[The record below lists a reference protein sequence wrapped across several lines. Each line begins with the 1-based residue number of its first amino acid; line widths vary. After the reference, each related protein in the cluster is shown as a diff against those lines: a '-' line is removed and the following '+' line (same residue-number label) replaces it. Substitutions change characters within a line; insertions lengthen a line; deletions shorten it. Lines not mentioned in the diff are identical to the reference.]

1 MPSRDYSE
9 DLNEIIS
16 AIKPY
21 AGPEGMDLVI
31 GAFHFAREKH
41 KGRRRASG
49 EPYFIHCIETAKIL
63 IELSMDAPTIAASL
77 LHDVMEDEGVTYQE
91 LEGRFGK
98 EIADLVGGV
107 TKISSI
113 EFFGSSEERQVENYR
128 KLTIAMARDIR
139 VLLIK
144 LADRLHNMRTLEYL
158 PSEKRRKIALET
170 LEIYAPLAHRLGIFR
185 IKVDLED
192 LAFKHLHPEEYRQIA
207 QLVSEKREERERRAR
222 EVAGKIKKVLDDAGI
237 EAKVSGRT
245 KHFYSIYRKM
255 RRQNIPFENLYDLT
269 AFRVLVKDVP
279 DCYAAL
285 GVIHSKWTPIPGRIK
300 DYIAL
305 PKSNRY
311 QSLHTT
317 VIESGRPVEIQI
329 RTYDMHKIAEYGI
342 AAHWKYKEGV
352 PGQSPYDNYIAW
364 LRSLVEQMRD
374 VNKPA
379 QFITSIKTELAPEE
393 IYVFTPKGDLKV
405 LPEGATPIDFAY
417 SVHTE
422 IGHHC
427 VGAKVNNRFV
437 SLRHKLQTGDIVEI
451 ITDPNAKPSK
461 DWLRLVRSSRA
472 RSKIRRWLRE
482 HEREQYRELGES
494 MIEAELKLRRLTPK
508 NYLTPENLERMA
520 SELKCKSVEDM
531 LVDIGYGKI
540 SAQHFV
546 NLLAPEM
553 REKAEEKVSRRRP
566 TPTTGV
572 IIDGIDQAYIRVAK
586 CCNPIPGDEIVG
598 YITRG
603 RGLSI
608 HVAGCPRIG
617 GEMERV
623 IPVSWAP
630 KDGVTYPAE
639 ILVESDDRTGLL
651 RDLSNAISK
660 LEVNISQ
667 AHSEI
672 VDPITSV
679 HRFVVDVTGMDQLRK
694 VMESLS
700 LVKGVR
706 QVKRKAINYSRK
718 RRRTGRRP

>member
-1 MPSRDYSE
+1 MPFRNYAE
-9 DLNEIIS
+9 DLNRIIS
-16 AIKPY
+16 AISSYSTPDNI
-21 AGPEGMDLVI
+21 DLVKE
-31 GAFHFAREKH
+31 AFHFAEEKH
-41 KGRRRASG
+41 RNRKRASG
-49 EPYFIHCIETAKIL
+49 DPYFTHCIETAKIL
-63 IELSMDAPTIAASL
+63 IELNMDAPTIAASL
-77 LHDVMEDEGVTYQE
+77 LHDVMEDEGVSYQE
-91 LEGRFGK
+91 LAERFGT
-98 EIADLVGGV
+98 EIADMVGGV

-144 LADRLHNMRTLEYL
+144 LADRLHNMRTLGYL
-158 PSEKRRKIALET
+158 APEKQRKIALET
-170 LEIYAPLAHRLGIFR
+170 LEIYAPLAHRLGMFR
-185 IKVDLED
+185 MKVDLED

-207 QLVSEKREERERRAR
+207 QLVSEKREERERYTK
-222 EVAGKIKKVLDDAGI
+222 EVAGKIKNVLEEAGI
-237 EAKVSGRT
+237 EAEVWGRP
-245 KHFYSIYRKM
+245 KHFYSIYKKM
-255 RRQNIPFENLYDLT
+255 RRQNIPFENLYDLI

-279 DCYAAL
+279 DCYSAL

-352 PGQSPYDNYIAW
+352 SGQSPYDNYIAW

-427 VGAKVNNRFV
+427 VGAKVNSRFV

-451 ITDPNAKPSK
+451 ITDPNATPSR
-461 DWLRLVRSSRA
+461 DWLRIVRSSRA

-482 HEREQYRELGES
+482 HEREQYRELGRS
-494 MIEAELKLRRLTPK
+494 LIEAELKLRRLSPK
-508 NYLTPENLERMA
+508 NYLTPENLERIA
-520 SELKCKSVEDM
+520 AELKCRSVDDM

-540 SAQHFV
+540 SAQHFA
-546 NLLAPEM
+546 NLLIPE
-553 REKAEEKVSRRRP
+553 ERRREEPEEIVGKRKPAP
-566 TPTTGV
+566 TSGV
-572 IIDGIDQAYIRVAK
+572 VIDGIDQAYIRVAK

-608 HVAGCPRIG
+608 HVVGCPRIG
-617 GEMERV
+617 GEMERL
-623 IPVSWAP
+623 IPVRWAP
-630 KDGVTYPAE
+630 KEGVTYPAVV
-639 ILVESDDRTGLL
+639 IVESDDRKGLL

-672 VDPITSV
+672 IDPITSV
-679 HRFVVDVTGMDQLRK
+679 HRFVVDVTGVDQLQR

-700 LVKGVR
+700 RVKGVR
-706 QVKRKAINYSRK
+706 QVKRKRF
-718 RRRTGRRP
+718 